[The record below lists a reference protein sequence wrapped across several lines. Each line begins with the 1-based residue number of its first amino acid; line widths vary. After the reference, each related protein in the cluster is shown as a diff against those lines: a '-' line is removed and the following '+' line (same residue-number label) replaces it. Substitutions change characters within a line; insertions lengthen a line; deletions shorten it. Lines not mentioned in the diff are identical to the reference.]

1 MMSRISQETERPLSR
16 RRKLAANVLAAVGVF
31 AAATWGRTAVGIVF
45 EAGVNRLI
53 LAIIAPISG
62 IVAVLSIRAANRL
75 GTP

>member
-1 MMSRISQETERPLSR
+1 MIGGMSQEIERPLSR

-31 AAATWGRTAVGIVF
+31 AAATCGRTAVGIVL
-45 EAGVNRLI
+45 EAGVDRLI
-53 LAIIAPISG
+53 LAIIAAISG